1 MSDYSQTSLFNKS
14 IASLVFAVC
23 VACVAMA
30 PLLTPSLAQA
40 DEVAMATQAPTVNI
54 NTADAETLAQ
64 ALTGVGVTR
73 AEAIVA
79 YREEFGPFFTADDL
93 QQVKG
98 IGPSVVEKNRER
110 IRLE

>member
-1 MSDYSQTSLFNKS
+1 MSSHSQHSIISQS
-14 IASLVFAVC
+14 IAPFMLAIC
-23 VACVAMA
+23 MALA
-30 PLLTPSLAQA
+30 PLLVPSLAQA
-40 DEVAMATQAPTVNI
+40 DEVAMAAQAPTVNI
-54 NTADAETLAQ
+54 NSADAETLAEG
-64 ALTGVGVTR
+64 LVGVGMSR
-73 AEAIVA
+73 AEAIVR